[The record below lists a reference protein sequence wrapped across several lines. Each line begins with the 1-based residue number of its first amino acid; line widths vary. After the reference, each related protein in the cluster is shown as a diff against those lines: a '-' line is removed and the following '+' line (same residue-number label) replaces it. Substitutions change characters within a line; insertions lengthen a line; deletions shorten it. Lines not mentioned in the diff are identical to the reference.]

1 MSAAIQRSDLVIRPF
16 RPADAQAIED
26 IAAAAWTPIYAHFAY
41 LQEQALGEVA
51 RRSSVENKR
60 EQVRSFARDHPGWTL
75 VSEVGGRVVG
85 FITFTLDR
93 ERRIGTIG
101 NNAVDPEF
109 CGRGIGSAQYRA
121 VLDVFRREGMRFA
134 TVVTGLDEAHAAA
147 RRAYE
152 KVGFVPVLS
161 SVEYMMKL

>member
-1 MSAAIQRSDLVIRPF
+1 MSAASNPSDVVIRPF
-16 RPADAQAIED
+16 RTADAQAIED
-26 IAAAAWTPIYAHFAY
+26 IAAAAWAPIYAHFAY

-60 EQVRSFARDHPGWTL
+60 AQVRSFARKYPEWTL
-75 VSEVGGRVVG
+75 VSEAGGRVVG

-93 ERRIGTIG
+93 ERAIGTIG

-109 CGRGIGSAQYRA
+109 CGRGIGSAQYRE
-121 VLDVFRREGMRFA
+121 VLDIFRREGMRFA
-134 TVVTGLDEAHAAA
+134 TVVTGLDQAHAAA

-152 KVGFVPVLS
+152 KVGFVPVLPS
-161 SVEYMMKL
+161 IEYMMKL

>member
-1 MSAAIQRSDLVIRPF
+1 MNPNDQASTLRIREYV
-16 RPADAQAIED
+16 PADAAAIED
-26 IAAAAWTPIYAHFAY
+26 IAAAAWAPIYEHFAY

-51 RRSSVENKR
+51 RPSSVDNKR
-60 EQVRSFARDHPGWTL
+60 AQVRSFAQQHPEWIR
-75 VSEVGGRVVG
+75 VSEVDGKVVG

-109 CGRGIGSAQYRA
+109 CGRGIGTSQYRE
-121 VLDVFRREGMRFA
+121 VLDIFRREGMRYA
-134 TVVTGLDEAHAAA
+134 TVVTGLDDSHAAA

-152 KVGFVPVLS
+152 RVGFKQVLP

>member
-1 MSAAIQRSDLVIRPF
+1 MNPNDQASTLRIQEYV
-16 RPADAQAIED
+16 PADAAAIED
-26 IAAAAWTPIYAHFAY
+26 IAAAAWAPIYEHFAY

-51 RRSSVENKR
+51 RPSSVDNQAGSGALLR
-60 EQVRSFARDHPGWTL
+60 PAAPRVDR
-75 VSEVGGRVVG
+75 VSEVDGKVVG

-109 CGRGIGSAQYRA
+109 CGRGIGTSQYRE
-121 VLDVFRREGMRFA
+121 VLDIFRREGMRYA
-134 TVVTGLDEAHAAA
+134 TVVTGLDDSHAAA

-152 KVGFVPVLS
+152 RVGFKQVLP